1 MAGEKKRLLEN
12 FLSLGALQIVSY
24 TVPLINLPYLSR
36 VLGVEKF
43 GLVFFAFAFMQYF
56 IILTDYGF
64 GLSATREIAVNRH
77 NQNNLSNIF
86 NSINTLKCILL
97 SISFIILLILIMFVP
112 KLHENWLVFLLSFFM
127 VIGNAIYPVW
137 FFQGMERM
145 KYITFLNILSK
156 VIFVGL
162 IFIFVKQESDYIIVP
177 LFNSL
182 GFIVSGLIGFIFA
195 VKNFNLKLYIPSR
208 KSILKQFKYST
219 EFFISRVSVSAFN
232 NTNSFCLG
240 LISSNIMVGYY
251 VAAEKIYFAMSGLQ
265 GPINQALYPFIAKH
279 KNITLFKKIYWI
291 VVGINTLIC
300 AFMFI
305 FAKDFIVLFYG
316 ADMVHAY
323 KILRI
328 FCFGTLIAVPHILL
342 GYPLLGGMGYT
353 KQVNASVII
362 ASVIHICGLGI
373 LYFSNHMN
381 IYSIAIMAT
390 CTEYIVFAMRV
401 YWVNKYNLF
410 SSGANI
416 GKE

>member
-1 MAGEKKRLLEN
+1 MAGKQNRLLEN

-24 TVPLINLPYLSR
+24 TLPLINLPYLSR

-86 NSINTLKCILL
+86 NSINTLKWILL
-97 SISFIILLILIMFVP
+97 GVSFIILMILITFVP

-127 VIGNAIYPVW
+127 VVGNAIYPVW

-219 EFFISRVSVSAFN
+219 EFFLSRVSVSIMS
-232 NTNSFCLG
+232 NTNSVCLG
-240 LISSNIMVGYY
+240 FVQSNYTVGLY
-251 VAAEKIYFAMSGLQ
+251 VAAEKISQAIDGIQSPLT
-265 GPINQALYPFIAKH
+265 QALYPFIARNKDV
-279 KNITLFKKIYWI
+279 KLFKKLFYLIIFLYLIIGII
-291 VVGINTLIC
+291 V
-300 AFMFI
+300 FI
-305 FAKDFIVLFYG
+305 FAKEIITIFYG
-316 ADMVHAY
+316 AQMVNAY

-328 FCFGTLIAVPHILL
+328 FVVAFVLNAPVVLL
-342 GYPLLGGMGYT
+342 GYPFLGALGYT
-353 KQVNASVII
+353 KETNQSVII
-362 ASVIHICGLGI
+362 SSIIQILGLTLLFLTNKMTI
-373 LYFSNHMN
+373 YN
-381 IYSIAIMAT
+381 IALM
-390 CTEYIVFAMRV
+390 CIVNVTVTLMLRV
-401 YWVNKYNLF
+401 KCIITHDLWTLREK
-410 SSGANI
+410 S
-416 GKE
+416 

>member
-1 MAGEKKRLLEN
+1 MAGEKNRLLEN

-24 TVPLINLPYLSR
+24 TLPLINLPYLSR

-86 NSINTLKCILL
+86 NSINTLKWILL

-137 FFQGMERM
+137 FFQGIERM

-177 LFNSL
+177 LFNAL
-182 GFIVSGLIGFIFA
+182 GFLISGLIGFIFA
-195 VKNFNLKLYIPSR
+195 VKHFSLKLYIPSW
-208 KSILKQFKYST
+208 KAILKQFKYST

-251 VAAEKIYFAMSGLQ
+251 VAAEKIYIAINGLQ
-265 GPINQALYPFIAKH
+265 APLNQALYPFIAKNRDL
-279 KNITLFKKIYWI
+279 KLFKKIYFI
-291 VVGINTLIC
+291 ALILNTLIC
-300 AFMFI
+300 VFMYL
-305 FAKDFIVLFYG
+305 FAKQFIVLFYG
-316 ADMVHAY
+316 ADMLNAY
-323 KILRI
+323 KLLRI
-328 FCFGTLIAVPHILL
+328 FCIGTFIVIPHVLL
-342 GYPLLGGMGYT
+342 GYPLLGALGYS
-353 KQVNASVII
+353 KEANMSVIVPSI
-362 ASVIHICGLGI
+362 THIIGLFI
-373 LYFSNHMN
+373 LFVTGNMN
-381 IYSIAIMAT
+381 IYSIACLAVF
-390 CTEYIVFAMRV
+390 TEYVVFAMRI
-401 YWVNKYNLF
+401 YWVKKYKIF
-410 SSGANI
+410 SLG
-416 GKE
+416 GYK